1 MADYRVS
8 TEPKAGGDGVNVTED
23 RILIRNL
30 FMFPLGTLGRD
41 FLYHFFNSYLLTFIL
56 LTKSLTDAQ
65 FASITIII
73 ICARIFDA
81 LNDPIMGGMVE
92 NTRTKWGK
100 YKPWQ
105 LIGSV
110 LTGAVVIA
118 LFNVNLN
125 GWAFI
130 GFLAFSYFMFS
141 ITFTMNDISYWGM
154 LPTLTSNAHDRDKL
168 TSFTQIAVAA
178 GGGLAGFSV
187 PALTTGAIGSAI
199 FGSAVT
205 AYGVLSVVV
214 AVLMVGFQLFTILGV
229 KEKPL
234 PVNFV
239 RTERMKFK
247 DLFRVI
253 VKNDQLLWLSLIML
267 LFNVGTNVVGGGLST
282 FYIYFEFGYDGML
295 IIAFGIGFAIISVM
309 FTLLY
314 PWLSKKFTRDK
325 VLYSTG
331 LAIIVGYLLMMVVG
345 LAIPSASSF
354 KTPLGIAKF
363 ALLTILYTVV
373 GWGQGFYM
381 IMVINMANTVEYN
394 EYKTGKRDEGLIFSM
409 RPLTAKLG
417 SALMQ
422 GVVSIVFMIAGVVTV
437 TNSISGLENQ
447 QSAGLISAEVKLAR
461 INEVIAGVSKQS
473 KTVLLVCM
481 CLIPVAFMTVALILY
496 KKKCILNEKKMSEM
510 MAEIADRKEMEEDEE
525 PNEIAVAPDAE
536 NVLCEDKEVCENAE
550 PFAEESPIDDAVSEE
565 VSAECE
571 VGDGQIAE
579 CEVRSLLEDKV
590 RGNPETDIE

>member
-295 IIAFGIGFAIISVM
+295 IIAFGIGFAIISVL

-363 ALLTILYTVV
+363 ALLTILYTAV

-510 MAEIADRKEMEEDEE
+510 MAEIADRKEREEDEE

-579 CEVRSLLEDKV
+579 CEVRLLLEDKV